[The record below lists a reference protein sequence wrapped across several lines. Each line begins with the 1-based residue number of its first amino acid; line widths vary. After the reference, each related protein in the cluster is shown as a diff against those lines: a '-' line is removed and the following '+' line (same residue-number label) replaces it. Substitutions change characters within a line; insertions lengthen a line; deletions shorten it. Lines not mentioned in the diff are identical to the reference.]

1 MRAPDGREQPCVAH
15 HDPFHT
21 GTEGT
26 SHEEAEARWVEAALY
41 ERACCTCEN
50 YKRVVTSRKHLTDV
64 RQSSRRAH
72 IRRVVSANPSS
83 LLVKNTRVAKPPLP
97 RPACPSPIFT
107 VLFLEANWGWP
118 RRRQLVR
125 NSFCFWSQHGL
136 VSCAGGPCATSVSQA
151 PVPRKSTATLRKS
164 TAHRRSFS
172 RPFRV

>member
-1 MRAPDGREQPCVAH
+1 MDSVSPRGCGCQLGGVGRGVHFASSRASQ
-15 HDPFHT
+15 
-21 GTEGT
+21 
-26 SHEEAEARWVEAALY
+26 
-41 ERACCTCEN
+41 
-50 YKRVVTSRKHLTDV
+50 RVVTSRKHLADV

-72 IRRVVSANPSS
+72 IRRVVAANPSS
-83 LLVKNTRVAKPPLP
+83 LLVKNHRSSEAPLP
-97 RPACPSPIFT
+97 RPARPSPFFT

-118 RRRQLVR
+118 SRRQLVR

-164 TAHRRSFS
+164 MAHRHSFS